1 MLFPMP
7 PEILIGLLLGVLII
21 GAVSYALL
29 RRRRATVEEAPPPDI
44 GDAVDYTS
52 LPVVEPQTLGE
63 RFRAAPPAVKLLVIL
78 APIALIGVIAALLLT
93 FATPQTPTG
102 TAPPPVLPP
111 EMAISRAEVVGT
123 GKIVVVIDTANL
135 PAGSTVSALLLEDN
149 QEFAWFVPETAV
161 TQPDAATGQA
171 RVTLDRRANAPTP
184 RQDATYVAVAIANGP
199 NGEIARAE
207 AAQLNILPLF
217 AADFFG
223 VAVVEPTAAPTVAA
237 PTTEAQPTATVE
249 PTPEL
254 TATDELTGTATIGGN
269 IRREPNREAEV
280 LGQLI
285 TGEPVTLFERSVDG
299 EWYRVT
305 TEAGVDGWVSRTLL
319 TVDQERAAQL
329 PVVTPSDLPTA
340 AVFNGG
346 NLRSSPDLR
355 GIVIDQVNAG
365 ETVQLLAK
373 NEGETWLRVI
383 NERQVT
389 GWVSRTLLTVAL
401 DDLNDLP
408 VSAEP
413 APTPLPATVAALP
426 PAPTPNATVPPATG
440 LTANVFNGGNVRAAP
455 DLQSQVLDQINARET
470 VELLSKTPDGE
481 WYRITNIRGVT
492 GWVNRTLL
500 TVDPDVAS
508 RVPVGQ

>member
-1 MLFPMP
+1 MLFAMP

-29 RRRRATVEEAPPPDI
+29 RRRRAAAEEAPPPEI

-52 LPVVEPQTLGE
+52 LPVVEPQTPGE

-78 APIALIGVIAALLLT
+78 APIALIGLIAALLLT
-93 FATPQTPTG
+93 FASPQTPTG
-102 TAPPPVLPP
+102 IAPPALPP
-111 EMAISRAEVVGT
+111 EMAISRAEVVGA

-149 QEFAWFVPETAV
+149 REFAWFVPETAI

-171 RVTLDRRANAPTP
+171 RVTLDRRADAPTP
-184 RQDATYVAVAIANGP
+184 RQDATYVAVATANGP

-207 AAQLNILPLF
+207 AAPLNILPLF

-223 VAVVEPTAAPTVAA
+223 VAALEPTAAPTVAA
-237 PTTEAQPTATVE
+237 PTAEALPTTTVE

-285 TGEPVTLFERSVDG
+285 AGEPVTLFERSVDG

-305 TEAGVDGWVSRTLL
+305 TDAGLDGWVSRTLL
-319 TVDQERAAQL
+319 TVDQELAAQL

-340 AVFNGG
+340 EVFNGG

-389 GWVSRTLLTVAL
+389 GWISRTLLTVAL
-401 DDLNDLP
+401 DDLSDLP

-500 TVDPDVAS
+500 TVDPAVAS